1 MAFIDAFLWGTGFSL
16 GICVGLLTWL
26 FLRTVS
32 EKILGIA
39 DHWSSSVQLQRDSL
53 ALLRERNSLTVETN
67 EFAERIALMLE
78 RVVDDPKKSDRGGS
92 DPSFRIR
99 PTHE

>member
-1 MAFIDAFLWGTGFSL
+1 MAFVNALLWGTGLSL

-26 FLRTVS
+26 FLRTAS

-39 DHWSSSVQLQRDSL
+39 DHWSSSMQLQRDSVS
-53 ALLRERNSLTVETN
+53 LLRERNSLTVETN

-78 RVVDDPKKSDRGGS
+78 RVVEKS
-92 DPSFRIR
+92 
-99 PTHE
+99 E